1 MKNRTHMIDYRDWQI
16 EAVDEVKTVRSY
28 EARNGKQ
35 TVILEAPTMDSLM
48 TLIDLREGKHGES

>member
-28 EARNGKQ
+28 EARNSKQ
-35 TVILEAPTMDSLM
+35 TVTLEAPTMDSLM
-48 TLIDLREGKHGES
+48 TLIDVREGEHEES

>member
-1 MKNRTHMIDYRDWQI
+1 MKNRTHMIDYHGWNN
-16 EAVDEVKTVRSY
+16 EAVDEVKSVRTY

-35 TVILEAPTMDSLM
+35 TVILEVPTMDSLM